1 MQEINGITIQRYA
14 ELICSTTDTT
24 NENEFWQALEK
35 QGISKEA
42 WQPVKDGW
50 NAELIKPEN
59 YLGLM
64 QDYNNALEKAV
75 EIKNNGNPPC
85 SLETFADIYAQISY
99 RKDPDNPEQNMDYER
114 IMKENGITS
123 LKWTEYSGYWAPKTA
138 REDYM
143 QQYYDLLN
151 KYSAKYM

>member
-50 NAELIKPEN
+50 NAELFKPEN

-85 SLETFADIYAQISY
+85 SLETFADINAQISY

>member
-35 QGISKEA
+35 EGISKEA

-50 NAELIKPEN
+50 NAELFKPEN

-85 SLETFADIYAQISY
+85 SLETFADINAQISY

-114 IMKENGITS
+114 IMKENGISS

>member
-1 MQEINGITIQRYA
+1 MQEINGITIQGYA

-50 NAELIKPEN
+50 NAELFKPEN

-85 SLETFADIYAQISY
+85 SLETFADINAQISY